1 MIKKLLCICLLGAA
15 PFIGK
20 AQELNARITIN
31 SDKVQSTNKQ
41 VFKTLQDALNDFVNN
56 KKWTDATF
64 AMNERID
71 CSMTLIINEMV
82 SDNSFKGE
90 IQVQARRPVYNSSYT
105 TTLLNYRDTELSFD
119 YTEFEPLEYTE
130 NTLNSNLIATVVFYI
145 YTILGLDFDSFSPKG
160 GTAFFEQAMQIV
172 SLAQAQPTWTG
183 WKAFEN
189 DRNRHAL
196 ATALTDNTSEL
207 FRDMWYNYHR
217 KGLDEMAANP
227 DRGRTTIIGL
237 LPVLEQVK
245 SARPTSPLLQM
256 FADSKLDEVVLIYS
270 KATTQEKQEGYKM
283 LSNLY
288 PSPPRWV
295 SPLVARTSVT
305 PSPISMM
312 ETSKVPP
319 PRS

>member
-1 MIKKLLCICLLGAA
+1 MKKINKLLCLGLLSIA
-15 PFIGK
+15 PVLTE
-20 AQELNARITIN
+20 AQELNARVTIN
-31 SDKVQSTNKQ
+31 SDQVQATNKQ
-41 VFKTLQDALNDFVNN
+41 VFTTLQNALTEFINN

-64 AMNERID
+64 AINERIE
-71 CSMTLIINEMV
+71 CSMTILITEIV

-105 TTLLNYRDTELSFD
+105 TTLLNHRDTEFSFD

-130 NTLNSNLIATVVFYI
+130 NVLNSNLIATVVFYI
-145 YTILGLDFDSFSPKG
+145 YTILGLDFDSFSPQG
-160 GTAFFEQAMQIV
+160 GSAFLQQAQQIV
-172 SLAQAQPTWTG
+172 SLAQAQTSWTG

-196 ATALTDNTSEL
+196 ATALQDNTSEA
-207 FRDMWYNYHR
+207 FREMWYNYHR

-245 SARPTSPLLQM
+245 STRPTSPLLQM
-256 FADSKLDEVVLIYS
+256 FADAKLDEVVLIYS
-270 KATTQEKQEGYKM
+270 KATTQEKQAGYKM

-288 PSPPRWV
+288 PALTNR
-295 SPLVARTSVT
+295 
-305 PSPISMM
+305 M
-312 ETSKVPP
+312 ESLKQ
-319 PRS
+319 

>member
-1 MIKKLLCICLLGAA
+1 MKKINKLLCLGLLSIA
-15 PFIGK
+15 PVLTE
-20 AQELNARITIN
+20 AQELNARVTIN
-31 SDKVQSTNKQ
+31 SDQVQATNKQ
-41 VFKTLQDALNDFVNN
+41 VFTTLQNALTEFINN

-64 AMNERID
+64 AVNERIE
-71 CSMTLIINEMV
+71 CSMTILITEIV

-105 TTLLNYRDTELSFD
+105 TTLLNHRDTEFSFD

-130 NTLNSNLIATVVFYI
+130 NVLNSNLIATVVFYI
-145 YTILGLDFDSFSPKG
+145 YTILGLDFDSFSPQG
-160 GTAFFEQAMQIV
+160 GNAFLQQAQQIV
-172 SLAQAQPTWTG
+172 SLAQAQTSWTG

-196 ATALTDNTSEL
+196 ATALQDNTSEV
-207 FRDMWYNYHR
+207 FREMWYNYHR

-245 SARPTSPLLQM
+245 STRPTSPLLQM
-256 FADSKLDEVVLIYS
+256 FADAKLDEVVLIYS

-288 PSPPRWV
+288 PALTNR
-295 SPLVARTSVT
+295 
-305 PSPISMM
+305 M
-312 ETSKVPP
+312 ESLKQ
-319 PRS
+319 

>member
-1 MIKKLLCICLLGAA
+1 MKKINKLLCLGLLSIA
-15 PFIGK
+15 PVLTE
-20 AQELNARITIN
+20 AQELNARVTIN
-31 SDKVQSTNKQ
+31 SDQVQATNKQ
-41 VFKTLQDALNDFVNN
+41 VFTTLQNALTEFINN

-64 AMNERID
+64 AVNERIE
-71 CSMTLIINEMV
+71 CSMTILITEIV

-105 TTLLNYRDTELSFD
+105 TTLLNHRDTEFSFD

-130 NTLNSNLIATVVFYI
+130 NVLNSNLIATVVFYI
-145 YTILGLDFDSFSPKG
+145 YTILGLDFDSFSPQG
-160 GTAFFEQAMQIV
+160 GNAFLQQAQQIV
-172 SLAQAQPTWTG
+172 SLAQAQTSWTG

-196 ATALTDNTSEL
+196 VTALQDNTSEA
-207 FRDMWYNYHR
+207 FREMWYNYHR

-245 SARPTSPLLQM
+245 STRPTSPLLQM
-256 FADSKLDEVVLIYS
+256 FADAKLDEVVLIYS

-288 PSPPRWV
+288 PALTNR
-295 SPLVARTSVT
+295 
-305 PSPISMM
+305 M
-312 ETSKVPP
+312 ESLKQ
-319 PRS
+319 

>member
-1 MIKKLLCICLLGAA
+1 MKKINKLLCLGLLSIA
-15 PFIGK
+15 PALTE
-20 AQELNARITIN
+20 AQELNARVTIN
-31 SDKVQSTNKQ
+31 SDQVQATNKQ
-41 VFKTLQDALNDFVNN
+41 VFTTLQNALTEFINN

-64 AMNERID
+64 AVNERIE
-71 CSMTLIINEMV
+71 CSMTILITEIV

-105 TTLLNYRDTELSFD
+105 TTLLNHRDTEFSFD

-130 NTLNSNLIATVVFYI
+130 NVLNSNLIATVVFYI
-145 YTILGLDFDSFSPKG
+145 YTILGLDFDSFSPQG
-160 GTAFFEQAMQIV
+160 GSAFLQQAQQIV
-172 SLAQAQPTWTG
+172 SLAQAQTSWTG

-196 ATALTDNTSEL
+196 ATALQDNTSEA
-207 FRDMWYNYHR
+207 FREMWYNYHR

-245 SARPTSPLLQM
+245 STRPTSPLLQM
-256 FADSKLDEVVLIYS
+256 FADAKLDEVVLIYS

-288 PSPPRWV
+288 PALTNR
-295 SPLVARTSVT
+295 
-305 PSPISMM
+305 M
-312 ETSKVPP
+312 ESLKQ
-319 PRS
+319 

>member
-1 MIKKLLCICLLGAA
+1 MKKINKLLCLGLLSIA
-15 PFIGK
+15 PALTE
-20 AQELNARITIN
+20 AQELNARVTIN
-31 SDKVQSTNKQ
+31 SDQVQATNKQ
-41 VFKTLQDALNDFVNN
+41 VFTTLQNALTEFINN

-64 AMNERID
+64 AVNERIE
-71 CSMTLIINEMV
+71 CSMTILITEIV

-105 TTLLNYRDTELSFD
+105 TTLLNHRDTEFSFD

-130 NTLNSNLIATVVFYI
+130 NVLNSNLIATVVFYI
-145 YTILGLDFDSFSPKG
+145 YTILGLDFDSFSPQG
-160 GTAFFEQAMQIV
+160 GSAFLQQAQQIV
-172 SLAQAQPTWTG
+172 SLAQAQTSWTG

-196 ATALTDNTSEL
+196 VTALQDNTSEA
-207 FRDMWYNYHR
+207 FREMWYNYHR

-245 SARPTSPLLQM
+245 STRPTSPLLQM
-256 FADSKLDEVVLIYS
+256 FADAKLDEVVLIYS

-288 PSPPRWV
+288 PALTNR
-295 SPLVARTSVT
+295 
-305 PSPISMM
+305 M
-312 ETSKVPP
+312 ESLKQ
-319 PRS
+319 

>member
-1 MIKKLLCICLLGAA
+1 MKKINKLLCLGLLSIA
-15 PFIGK
+15 PALTE
-20 AQELNARITIN
+20 AQELNARVTIN
-31 SDKVQSTNKQ
+31 SDQVQATNKQ
-41 VFKTLQDALNDFVNN
+41 VFTTLQNALTEFINN

-64 AMNERID
+64 AINERIE
-71 CSMTLIINEMV
+71 CSMTILITEIV

-105 TTLLNYRDTELSFD
+105 TTLLNHRDTEFSFD

-130 NTLNSNLIATVVFYI
+130 NVLNSNLIATVVFYI
-145 YTILGLDFDSFSPKG
+145 YTILGLDFDSFSPQG
-160 GTAFFEQAMQIV
+160 GSAFLQQAQQIV
-172 SLAQAQPTWTG
+172 SLAQAQTSWTG

-196 ATALTDNTSEL
+196 ATALQDNTSEV
-207 FRDMWYNYHR
+207 FREMWYNYHR

-245 SARPTSPLLQM
+245 STRPTSPLLQM
-256 FADSKLDEVVLIYS
+256 FADAKLDEVVLIYS

-288 PSPPRWV
+288 PALTNR
-295 SPLVARTSVT
+295 
-305 PSPISMM
+305 M
-312 ETSKVPP
+312 ESLKQ
-319 PRS
+319 

>member
-227 DRGRTTIIGL
+227 DRGRTTIISA
-237 LPVLEQVK
+237 LPALQEVK
-245 SARPTSPLLQM
+245 KARPTSVLLQM
-256 FADSKLDEVVLIYS
+256 FADAKLDEIIAIYS
-270 KATTQEKQEGYKM
+270 KAITQERQEGYKM
-283 LSNLY
+283 LFEIY
-288 PSPPRWV
+288 PAQSTRLEELQKPVR
-295 SPLVARTSVT
+295 
-305 PSPISMM
+305 
-312 ETSKVPP
+312 
-319 PRS
+319 

>member
-31 SDKVQSTNKQ
+31 SDKIQSTNKQ

-160 GTAFFEQAMQIV
+160 GTAFLEQAMQIV

-227 DRGRTTIIGL
+227 DRGRTTIISA
-237 LPVLEQVK
+237 LPALQEVK
-245 SARPTSPLLQM
+245 KARPTSVLLQM
-256 FADSKLDEVVLIYS
+256 FTDAKLDEIIAIYS
-270 KATTQEKQEGYKM
+270 KATTQERQEGYKM
-283 LSNLY
+283 LFEIY
-288 PSPPRWV
+288 PAQSTRLEELQKPVR
-295 SPLVARTSVT
+295 
-305 PSPISMM
+305 
-312 ETSKVPP
+312 
-319 PRS
+319 

>member
-1 MIKKLLCICLLGAA
+1 MKKINKLLCLGLLSIA
-15 PFIGK
+15 PVLTE
-20 AQELNARITIN
+20 AQELNARVTIN
-31 SDKVQSTNKQ
+31 SDQVQATNKQ
-41 VFKTLQDALNDFVNN
+41 VFTTLQNALSEFINN

-64 AMNERID
+64 AVNERIE
-71 CSMTLIINEMV
+71 CSMTILITEIV

-105 TTLLNYRDTELSFD
+105 TTLLNHRDTEFSFD

-130 NTLNSNLIATVVFYI
+130 NVLNSNLIATVVFYI
-145 YTILGLDFDSFSPKG
+145 YTILGLDFDSFSPQG
-160 GTAFFEQAMQIV
+160 GNAFLQQAQQIV
-172 SLAQAQPTWTG
+172 SLAQAQTSWTG

-196 ATALTDNTSEL
+196 ATALQDNTSEA
-207 FRDMWYNYHR
+207 FREMWYNYHR

-245 SARPTSPLLQM
+245 STRPTSPLLQM
-256 FADSKLDEVVLIYS
+256 FADAKLDEVVLIYS

-288 PSPPRWV
+288 PALTNR
-295 SPLVARTSVT
+295 
-305 PSPISMM
+305 M
-312 ETSKVPP
+312 ESLKQ
-319 PRS
+319 